1 MSVIFENLA
10 CYFCDEP
17 FPSPS
22 CFISNYQGVN
32 VCMRCDDFRLNINFD
47 NQENGECC
55 VCLEDK
61 NLIKLPTCTHRVCFS
76 CCKTIYW
83 GSTENTP
90 PAHSKL
96 IECSDWPYEINDNDD
111 NDPESVKRDEYWDF
125 AGIYDD
131 ILTGSYDENSYDE
144 LIKIRNKQFL
154 KRSVWMN
161 TEEFIQYENEYIRYH
176 VNVLKADADWE
187 IYCEGKTRGN
197 GICPLCRASPYKATA

>member
-1 MSVIFENLA
+1 MSVIFENQI

-17 FPSPS
+17 YPSPS

-32 VCMRCDDFRLNINFD
+32 VCSNCDEFRLDINFA

-61 NLIKLPTCTHRVCFS
+61 NLIKLPTCIHRVCFG

-83 GSTENTP
+83 GSTENIP

-96 IECSDWPYEINDNDD
+96 IKCPDWPFEFNDHDD
-111 NDPESVKRDEYWDF
+111 NDPERIKYDEYSNYE
-125 AGIYDD
+125 GIYSD
-131 ILTGSYDENSYDE
+131 ILTGSYDENIYDE

-154 KRSVWMN
+154 KRQAWMN

-176 VNVLKADADWE
+176 VNVLKAERDWE
-187 IYCEGKTRGN
+187 IYNEGKIRGN
-197 GICPLCRASPYKATA
+197 GLCPLCRASPSKITA